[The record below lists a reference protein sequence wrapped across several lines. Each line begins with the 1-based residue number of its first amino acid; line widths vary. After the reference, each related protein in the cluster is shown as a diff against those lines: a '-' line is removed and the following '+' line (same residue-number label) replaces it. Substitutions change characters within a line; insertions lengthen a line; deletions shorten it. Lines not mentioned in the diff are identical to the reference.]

1 VLPPTPTI
9 VTNLA
14 AQFADRP
21 APGQRV
27 SLVPSGIL
35 PIDEHLHGIVPGRTY
50 VLSGAPGTGKSVA
63 SMQFLVAALNQGE
76 RVAILTQDDPE
87 DLLAQSEYLGFDLA
101 QAVAS
106 DQLAFLRFQL
116 DFSRRFGRAPS
127 PEPAIAELRKLL
139 GAPPSRI
146 VIDSVVPFID
156 GGTSSAT
163 STIALLQLLE
173 ELGTTS
179 FITYPGDLAGAYD
192 RRLDPLVQRA
202 AAILHL
208 TADRMRHRQIEI
220 RKVRYR
226 VPSVSPIPYRIEAGA
241 GIVMAAEEVRW
252 QNEEVSTQSDRQR
265 FVLDIPN
272 GAATEALRLLQ
283 SHYSVKVVSNTR
295 PTPAAP
301 LSLVPTRRSA
311 DVADEDTAQPPDLP
325 VQLTRDGERVAFDRA
340 GFSAAIS
347 DIIADDPR
355 ALFALVAITPPPGLL
370 GPLGGVSLRTVRAV
384 NGDLVAVTE
393 SQVLIYL
400 HGTGRKHAR
409 YFVERLRENWKNAGA
424 GELVVDVLGY
434 PADHDR
440 IRMLLNAGR

>member
-1 VLPPTPTI
+1 M
-9 VTNLA
+9 
-14 AQFADRP
+14 
-21 APGQRV
+21 
-27 SLVPSGIL
+27 
-35 PIDEHLHGIVPGRTY
+35 PGRTY

-63 SMQFLVAALNQGE
+63 SMQFLMAALKAGE

-101 QAVAS
+101 GAVAS

-127 PEPAIAELRKLL
+127 PEPAIAELKKLL
-139 GAPPSRI
+139 GAAPSRI

-163 STIALLQLLE
+163 STIALLQLLD
-173 ELGTTS
+173 ELGATS

-252 QNEEVSTQSDRQR
+252 QNEEVNVQGDRQR

-272 GAATEALRLLQ
+272 GAAGEALRLLQ
-283 SHYSVKVVSNTR
+283 SHYSVKVVNSQR
-295 PTPAAP
+295 PTPSAP
-301 LSLVPTRRSA
+301 LSLVPTRRAA
-311 DVADEDTAQPPDLP
+311 DLDEDGNEPPDLP
-325 VQLTRDGERVAFDRA
+325 VQPTRDGERVAFDRH
-340 GFSAAIS
+340 GFQAAVS

-355 ALFALVAITPPPGLL
+355 ALFAIVAITPPPGLI
-370 GPLGGVSLRTVRAV
+370 GPLAGVSLRTVRAV

-393 SQVLIYL
+393 NQVLIYL

-409 YFVERLRENWKNAGA
+409 YFVERLTENWKNAGA

-440 IRMLLNAGR
+440 IRMLLSPTR

>member
-1 VLPPTPTI
+1 M
-9 VTNLA
+9 TNLA
-14 AQFADRP
+14 AQFADRSV
-21 APGQRV
+21 PGQRI

-63 SMQFLVAALNQGE
+63 SMQFLMSALKAGE

-87 DLLAQSEYLGFDLA
+87 DLLAQSEYLSFDLA

-127 PEPAIAELRKLL
+127 PEPAFAELRKLL
-139 GAPPSRI
+139 GSTAPSRI

-156 GGTSSAT
+156 GGTSSAS
-163 STIALLQLLE
+163 STIALLQLLD
-173 ELGTTS
+173 ELGATS

-226 VPSVSPIPYRIEAGA
+226 VPSVSPIPYKIESGA
-241 GIVMAAEEVRW
+241 GLVMAAEEVRW
-252 QNEEVSTQSDRQR
+252 QNEEQNIAGDRQR

-272 GAATEALRLLQ
+272 GAANEALRLLQ
-283 SHYSVKVVSNTR
+283 SHYSVKVVNNAR
-295 PTPAAP
+295 PTPSAP
-301 LSLVPTRRSA
+301 LSIVPSRRAVDIS
-311 DVADEDTAQPPDLP
+311 DDEGGDPSDLP
-325 VQLTRDGERVAFDRA
+325 VQPTRDGERVAFDRA
-340 GFSAAIS
+340 GFNAAIS
-347 DIIADDPR
+347 DIVADDPR
-355 ALFALVAITPPPGLL
+355 ALFAITVITPPPGLL
-370 GPLGGVSLRTVRAV
+370 GPLAGVSLRTVRAV

-393 SQVLIYL
+393 NQVMIYL

-440 IRMLLNAGR
+440 IRTLLNPPR

>member
-1 VLPPTPTI
+1 MPPTPTL

-21 APGQRV
+21 AAGQRI
-27 SLVPSGIL
+27 SLVPSGLL

-63 SMQFLVAALNQGE
+63 SMQFLMAALKQGE
-76 RVAILTQDDPE
+76 RAAILTQDDPE

-163 STIALLQLLE
+163 STIALLQLVE
-173 ELGTTS
+173 ELGATA

-252 QNEEVSTQSDRQR
+252 QNEESAAVPGDRQR

-272 GAATEALRLLQ
+272 GAASEALRLLQ

-301 LSLVPTRRSA
+301 LSLVPARRSA
-311 DVADEDTAQPPDLP
+311 DVSDEDGMEPDLP

-340 GFSAAIS
+340 GFNAAIS

-440 IRMLLNAGR
+440 IRMLLNPAR

>member
-1 VLPPTPTI
+1 MPPTPTT

-21 APGQRV
+21 AAGQRV
-27 SLVPSGIL
+27 SLVPSGIV

-63 SMQFLVAALNQGE
+63 SMQFLMAALKEGE

-101 QAVAS
+101 GAVAS
-106 DQLAFLRFQL
+106 DKLAFLRFQL

-173 ELGTTS
+173 ELGSTA

-226 VPSVSPIPYRIEAGA
+226 VPSVSPIPYRIEG
-241 GIVMAAEEVRW
+241 GSGLVMAAEEVRW
-252 QNEEVSTQSDRQR
+252 QNEDVTVQGDRQR

-272 GAATEALRLLQ
+272 GAASEALRLLQ

-311 DVADEDTAQPPDLP
+311 DVADEEGADLPDLP

-340 GFSAAIS
+340 GFNAAVS

-370 GPLGGVSLRTVRAV
+370 NPLGGVSLRTVRAV

-393 SQVLIYL
+393 NQVLIYL

-440 IRMLLNAGR
+440 IRALLSPSR

>member
-1 VLPPTPTI
+1 

-21 APGQRV
+21 TPGQRI

-35 PIDEHLHGIVPGRTY
+35 PIDEHLHGIMPGRTY

-63 SMQFLVAALNQGE
+63 SMQFLMAALKQGE

-101 QAVAS
+101 GAVAS

-116 DFSRRFGRAPS
+116 DFSRRFGRSPS
-127 PEPAIAELRKLL
+127 PEPAFAELRKLL
-139 GAPPSRI
+139 GAAPPSRI

-156 GGTSSAT
+156 GGTSSAS
-163 STIALLQLLE
+163 STIALLQLLD
-173 ELGTTS
+173 ELGATS

-226 VPSVSPIPYRIEAGA
+226 VPSVSPIPYRIEGGA

-252 QNEEVSTQSDRQR
+252 QNEEANLPGDRQR
-265 FVLDIPN
+265 FVLDLPS

-283 SHYSVKVVSNTR
+283 SHYSVKVVSNSR

-301 LSLVPTRRSA
+301 LTLIPSRRSA
-311 DVADEDTAQPPDLP
+311 DLADEEGGDLPDLP
-325 VQLTRDGERVAFDRA
+325 VQPTRDGERVSFDRA
-340 GFSAAIS
+340 GFNSAVS

-355 ALFALVAITPPPGLL
+355 ALFAIVAITPPPGLL
-370 GPLGGVSLRTVRAV
+370 GPLAGVSLRTVRAV
-384 NGDLVAVTE
+384 NGDLVAATE
-393 SQVLIYL
+393 NQVLIYL

-409 YFVERLRENWKNAGA
+409 YFVERLTENWKNAGA

-434 PADHDR
+434 PSDHDR
-440 IRMLLNAGR
+440 IRTLLSPTR

>member
-1 VLPPTPTI
+1 

-21 APGQRV
+21 APGQRI

-35 PIDEHLHGIVPGRTY
+35 PIDEQLHGIVPGRTY

-63 SMQFLVAALNQGE
+63 SMQFLMAALKAGE
-76 RVAILTQDDPE
+76 RVAILTQDDPD

-106 DQLAFLRFQL
+106 NQLAFLRFQL

-127 PEPAIAELRKLL
+127 PEPAFAELRKLL
-139 GAPPSRI
+139 GEVPPSRI
-146 VIDSVVPFID
+146 VVDSVVPFID

-163 STIALLQLLE
+163 STIALLQLLD
-173 ELGTTS
+173 ELGATS

-252 QNEEVSTQSDRQR
+252 QSEEAATPGDRQR

-272 GAATEALRLLQ
+272 GAANEALRLLQ
-283 SHYSVKVVSNTR
+283 SHYSVKVVNNQR
-295 PTPAAP
+295 PTPSAP
-301 LSLVPTRRSA
+301 LSLVPTRRAA
-311 DVADEDTAQPPDLP
+311 DLEDENGDPPDLP
-325 VQLTRDGERVAFDRA
+325 VQPTRDGERVAFDRA
-340 GFSAAIS
+340 GFNASVS

-355 ALFALVAITPPPGLL
+355 ALFAIVAITPPPGLL
-370 GPLGGVSLRTVRAV
+370 GPLSGVSLRTVRAV

-393 SQVLIYL
+393 NQILIYL

-440 IRMLLNAGR
+440 IRMLLNPGR